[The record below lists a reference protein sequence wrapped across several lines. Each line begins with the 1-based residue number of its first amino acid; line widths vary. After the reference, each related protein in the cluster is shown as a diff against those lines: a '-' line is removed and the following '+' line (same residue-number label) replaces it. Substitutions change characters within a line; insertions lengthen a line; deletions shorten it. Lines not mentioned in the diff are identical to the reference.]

1 MEVNNLHVSKERLEQ
16 FKILLEDWLPK
27 EASIA
32 IALDNSYV
40 YYAPSNHHLH
50 LDIGNNIHP
59 DSIAARVLKSKTK
72 TEAIID
78 NSIFNIPYYAMGY
91 PIYLDQREAALV
103 IVLPSTYI
111 PEKQEPYKFLT
122 GKQDEDWTPIPIE
135 QISHIE
141 SLQKRTWFYTQ
152 NEQYKTNITLKE
164 LQTKL
169 PEFFLRIHRSYILN
183 IYFIKRISRDLASN
197 FVIELKNGAELPV
210 SQSYINDL
218 RKVLEF

>member
-1 MEVNNLHVSKERLEQ
+1 MEINNLHVSKEKVEQ

-27 EASIA
+27 EASFA
-32 IALDNSYV
+32 IAVDNMYV

-50 LDIGNNIHP
+50 LDIGKNIHP
-59 DSIAARVLKSKTK
+59 DSIAARVLETRTK
-72 TEAIID
+72 TEPIID

-91 PIYLDQREAALV
+91 PIYLDELEAALV
-103 IVLPSTYI
+103 IILPSTYI

-122 GKQDEDWTPIPIE
+122 GKQEEDWTPIPIE

-141 SLQKRTWFYTQ
+141 SLQKRTWFYAQ

-169 PEFFLRIHRSYILN
+169 PECFLRIHRSYILN
-183 IYFIKRISRDLASN
+183 IYFIKKISRDLASN

-210 SQSYINDL
+210 SQSYINEL
-218 RKVLEF
+218 RKALGF